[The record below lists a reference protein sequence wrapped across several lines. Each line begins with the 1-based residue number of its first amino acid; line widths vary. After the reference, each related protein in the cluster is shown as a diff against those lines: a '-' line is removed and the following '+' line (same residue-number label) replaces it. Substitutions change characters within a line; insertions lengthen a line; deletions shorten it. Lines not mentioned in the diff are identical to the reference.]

1 MFVTSQPGRIVDS
14 RTVSLEKG
22 KSSEVGTEGLYSRLK
37 GKEGVE
43 VYCAE
48 CKSLSGGYA
57 LSDGETLDFSG
68 KIIIKNA
75 SEASASLSLIVFDT
89 I

>member
-14 RTVSLEKG
+14 KTISLEKG
-22 KSSEVGTEGLYSRLK
+22 KSAEVGTEGLYSRLK

-43 VYCAE
+43 VYSAE
-48 CKSLSGGYA
+48 CKTLSDGYT
-57 LSDGETLDFSG
+57 LSDGEALDFSG
-68 KIIIKNA
+68 KIVLKNVSDA
-75 SEASASLSLIVFDT
+75 TISLSLIVFDT

>member
-14 RTVSLEKG
+14 KSISLEKG
-22 KSSEVGTEGLYSRLK
+22 KTAEVGTEGLFSRLK
-37 GKEGVE
+37 GTQGIE